1 MNPFAI
7 FRKPSAR
14 TLAQVEL
21 EEAQRQLLLAQSSA
35 EYATAMAAYH
45 NSRIERLQAMLQE
58 TSPPRS
64 FLTPAVLQGAVQ

>member
-14 TLAQVEL
+14 TLAQAEL

-35 EYATAMAAYH
+35 EYATAMAQYH
-45 NSRIERLQAMLQE
+45 QERIARLRAMLSE
-58 TSPPRS
+58 
-64 FLTPAVLQGAVQ
+64 AA

>member
-21 EEAQRQLLLAQSSA
+21 EAQRQLLLAQSSA
-35 EYATAMAAYH
+35 EYATAMVQYH
-45 NSRIERLQAMLQE
+45 QERIARLRAMLSE
-58 TSPPRS
+58 
-64 FLTPAVLQGAVQ
+64 AA

>member
-1 MNPFAI
+1 MKFSDI

-35 EYATAMAAYH
+35 EYAAAMAQYH
-45 NSRIERLQAMLQE
+45 QERITRLRAMLNE
-58 TSPPRS
+58 V
-64 FLTPAVLQGAVQ
+64 A

>member
-21 EEAQRQLLLAQSSA
+21 EEARRRLLIAQTGLDYARAMVQYEATRVQRL
-35 EYATAMAAYH
+35 EG
-45 NSRIERLQAMLQE
+45 
-58 TSPPRS
+58 
-64 FLTPAVLQGAVQ
+64 FLVMGRGE